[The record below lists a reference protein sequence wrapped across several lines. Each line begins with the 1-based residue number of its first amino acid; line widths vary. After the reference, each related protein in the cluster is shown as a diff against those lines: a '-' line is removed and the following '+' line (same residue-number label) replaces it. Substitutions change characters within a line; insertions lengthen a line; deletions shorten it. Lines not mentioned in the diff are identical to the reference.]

1 VKRKFLLELDYFK
14 LLAKPGTW
22 MRHGEGEPDGF
33 HAIQPGDGNRTTDL
47 EDDDTDE
54 ILDDYD
60 IFAQ

>member
-33 HAIQPGDGNRTTDL
+33 HAIQRGDGTRNRDL
-47 EDDDTDE
+47 EDDGRDE
-54 ILDDYD
+54 IPDDYD